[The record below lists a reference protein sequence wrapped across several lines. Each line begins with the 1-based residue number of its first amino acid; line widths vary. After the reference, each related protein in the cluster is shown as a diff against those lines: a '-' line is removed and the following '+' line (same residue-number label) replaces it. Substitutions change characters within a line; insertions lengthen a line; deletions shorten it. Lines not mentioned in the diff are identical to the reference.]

1 MHNSTTPLS
10 GINRALKAVVCWL
23 MVCISSV
30 AAHAAAPVDWG
41 DMELGKAYN
50 YTTFTANGGKFTAP
64 QSGVLTCTST
74 CGDFLYP
81 YSDAE
86 HTQELNFQT
95 NYDAQGHIY
104 YELSVTEGQ
113 EIYFYKSFVMN
124 SGSWILTMSSEEDVK
139 LNLVST
145 SPEAG
150 AMLSPAGSPQVLF
163 YFSQNVKISGAE
175 IVVGDYSQSISANLS
190 GSTVFFNCGDDLMAL
205 LNAGKLQEND
215 IITFRLKNVR
225 MAANESVLYGEDGTC
240 EVSYVCAGNPV
251 KLVSV
256 SGLLEEGNKFLSYW
270 VKGDPRGILTATF
283 DGDLQVPEKGSQSQV
298 LTLGFGNS
306 EGEVG
311 EYYSETIPY
320 TVNGNVLTVDLTGKL
335 RTPENMVTSGTN
347 YGQMLLKLVNVRDA
361 KGNYVYS
368 SGLGT
373 LGSFS
378 YDMAYEEVKSSFT
391 AEFTPASGESLAGK
405 EKIELW
411 ITDYEKLHFDGILFT
426 AGETSVVS
434 TDFTA
439 TPDPDF
445 EGAYILDINIPA
457 EMKDLKGVTVTLNNL
472 VCEDGRDHSLLFT
485 AKYDSFMLKKVQYQA
500 SADAVPV
507 NLSGARLEK
516 LVPEAKILVNT
527 NMNDKVGYAWYQI
540 RDLNPTTPDEAI
552 VKSMATL
559 YKGED
564 GSFSTEIYGA
574 GYKLMLGHTYRM
586 EVTAYA
592 SEDDH
597 NYGNAPL
604 GTDYIEFSG
613 ATPPYV
619 YSPTQLVSIDP
630 ANETTLTE
638 ASDTEFTLE
647 FDGMVSLDAS
657 TTFVVYGMGET
668 LPFKSIEAVEPADGL
683 SNIWKLT
690 VDAGT
695 LGSVGNTLTLSVVA
709 TDFEG
714 RRVQGNEGEDENTF
728 FRFTYPLNFA
738 NFEVTITPASGTEVE
753 KLHQFTVSCTEGIGD
768 AYSGQDI
775 VLYNRGE
782 FAAVAKVSTIEQI
795 IPEDQM
801 DNWDYVVQ
809 SLLLTLDTEITDAGS
824 YVLDVPAGVFNLGTQ
839 FNQSH
844 NAAFA
849 ANYTI
854 NDGGSGSAVNVEAT
868 PANGSTVEELSK
880 IEIIFTDY
888 DEIGIGSG
896 VPTLSKDGGEP
907 TKLNDAELDWDVF
920 NKAILNITPAVTE
933 AGVYTITFP
942 EGYFVDNFGTSLPG
956 FSLTYTIG
964 EAGPTVNVEATP
976 ANATTV
982 KELSK
987 VELVF
992 PDEDE
997 ISIGFGLP
1005 TLSKDGGEPTKLN
1018 DAELDWD
1025 VFNKA
1030 ILNFTPALTE
1040 AGVYTITFPEGY
1052 FLGTYG
1058 DALPG
1063 FSLTYTVSVQDGIS
1077 QVQLSTS
1084 GNEAVYTISG
1094 LRVNPSRRL
1103 PAGTYIVGGKK
1114 VVVK

>member
-1 MHNSTTPLS
+1 MHNSTTSLS

-95 NYDAQGHIY
+95 NYDSQGHIY

-145 SPEAG
+145 TPEAG

-283 DGDLQVPEKGSQSQV
+283 DGDLQVPEEGSQSQV

-347 YGQMLLKLVNVRDA
+347 YGLMLLKLVNVRDA

-439 TPDPDF
+439 TPDPEF

-485 AKYDSFMLKKVQYQA
+485 AKYDSFMLKKVQYKA

-516 LVPEAKILVNT
+516 LLPEAKILVNT

-564 GSFSTEIYGA
+564 GSFSAEIYGA

-592 SEDDH
+592 SEDDY
-597 NYGNAPL
+597 NYGNDPL

-619 YSPTQLVSIDP
+619 YSPTQFVSIDP

-695 LGSVGNTLTLSVVA
+695 LSSVGNTLTLSLVA
-709 TDFEG
+709 TDYEG
-714 RRVQGNEGEDENTF
+714 RRVQGNEGEDENTY

-782 FAAVAKVSTIEQI
+782 FTAVAKVSNIEQI

-801 DNWDYVVQ
+801 DNLDYVVQ
-809 SLLLTLDTEITDAGS
+809 SLLLTLDTEITDAGA

-854 NDGGSGSAVNVEAT
+854 KAGGSGSDANVEAT
-868 PANGSTVEELSK
+868 PANGS
-880 IEIIFTDY
+880 
-888 DEIGIGSG
+888 
-896 VPTLSKDGGEP
+896 
-907 TKLNDAELDWDVF
+907 
-920 NKAILNITPAVTE
+920 
-933 AGVYTITFP
+933 
-942 EGYFVDNFGTSLPG
+942 
-956 FSLTYTIG
+956 
-964 EAGPTVNVEATP
+964 
-976 ANATTV
+976 TV

-997 ISIGFGLP
+997 ISIGSGLP

-1025 VFNKA
+1025 VYNKA

-1058 DALPG
+1058 NPLPG
-1063 FSLTYTVSVQDGIS
+1063 FSLTYTVSVQDGITH
-1077 QVQLSTS
+1077 VQLSTS